1 MKENEKKELNRQI
14 NFRLNKIEFNE
25 ILFNEALKNEENILL
40 IFLLNIQIFLNS
52 ICKKTLQFLNFLL
65 KDNVHMV

>member
-25 ILFNEALKNEENILL
+25 ILFNEALKNEENIFL
-40 IFLLNIQIFLNS
+40 IFLLNIRIFLNS
-52 ICKKTLQFLNFLL
+52 ICKKTLKFLNFLL
-65 KDNVHMV
+65 KD